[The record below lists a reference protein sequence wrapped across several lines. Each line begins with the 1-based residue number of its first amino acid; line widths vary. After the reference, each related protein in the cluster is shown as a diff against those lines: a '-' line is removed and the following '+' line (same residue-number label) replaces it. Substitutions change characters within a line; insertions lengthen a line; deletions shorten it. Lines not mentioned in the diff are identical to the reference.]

1 MIVHA
6 RAAQRFAQFGD
17 IDVASVLAAFYSTV
31 EIRTRLGPPVTIN
44 LASAAG
50 GAPDPNAGAL
60 VKEIQ
65 PALVFKG
72 NAGSWTIAPAGM
84 PSGVSKLVGQFG
96 VAGGILFGGI
106 ALGLLA
112 LGYGVGYYMG
122 GSK

>member
-1 MIVHA
+1 MIVQA
-6 RAAQRFAQFGD
+6 RAANSFAHFGD
-17 IDVASVLAAFYSTV
+17 IDVGAILAAFYDRV
-31 EIRTRLGPPVTIN
+31 EIQSRLGPPVTIN
-44 LASAAG
+44 LKSAASG
-50 GAPDPNAGAL
+50 TPDPNTSAL
-60 VKEIQ
+60 VKEVQ

-122 GSK
+122 GAK